1 MFTRLERNA
10 YVVLVLLALCAA
22 VVLAA
27 PTPAQAQAAYIA
39 EDTRG
44 DHANARANLSHVVVR
59 PGDSLWSISQRHLGP
74 NATPQRVADAAER
87 IHALNRGRIGADPN
101 LIFVGQELSLPPA
114 LSEGPT
120 GASAAPK
127 TAHAADAGAR
137 DRAAKGT
144 TGKAPKPVP
153 RTVAGGA
160 GAKGGEAPET
170 AARQEAQQKAEPV
183 GLPAL
188 QDEAA
193 AAPVPAVRAVA
204 SNGSPTSPVAS
215 LLRAVRAEVASAA
228 SALAES
234 FFAVAADA
242 RADGRRL
249 LGAGVLA
256 LTLLVAA
263 LVAWKMP
270 MRRTTRGDAERWGTS
285 SGYYG
290 YYGEAP
296 PAPGTTSFFYRPG
309 TLGGP
314 LGDQDERDTRR
325 EAPRSPGLG
334 RRAVFVG
341 SSGTASSPGVARET
355 GTPAGRGRAPRA
367 KAKAG
372 AVPRNGLALGV
383 HNPEVR
389 RAPRRARATMRA
401 RRLRP
406 RLRQGRGVSARGG
419 R

>member
-1 MFTRLERNA
+1 MSLRLQTSVGTPLVRA
-10 YVVLVLLALCAA
+10 TLAAVLTA
-22 VVLAA
+22 VVLALFPAAAEAQTSA
-27 PTPAQAQAAYIA
+27 PT
-39 EDTRG
+39 EDRS
-44 DHANARANLSHVVVR
+44 APSVVVR
-59 PGDSLWSISQRHLGP
+59 PGDSLWSISEGRLGP

-144 TGKAPKPVP
+144 TGTTGKAPKPVP

-170 AARQEAQQKAEPV
+170 AARQEARQEAKPV

-188 QDEAA
+188 PGVAV
-193 AAPVPAVRAVA
+193 AAPVPAVGAVA

-249 LGAGVLA
+249 LGLGVLA